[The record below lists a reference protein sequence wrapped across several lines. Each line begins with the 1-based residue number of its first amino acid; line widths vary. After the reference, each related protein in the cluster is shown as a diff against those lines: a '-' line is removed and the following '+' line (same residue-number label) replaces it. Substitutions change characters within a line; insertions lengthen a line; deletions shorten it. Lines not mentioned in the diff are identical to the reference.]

1 MPPRARP
8 GIAPK
13 SLEAPSQPVL
23 GIALPTSFRFL
34 ERDTVTPAPG
44 QNIPAPA
51 KPPAPDPLGNASIP
65 VRVRIPANILALT
78 TYSTQQ
84 NNPYEM
90 AVDPM
95 PLVPNPYPNRDP
107 DIVEQP
113 IVSYS
118 WFAIFILQ
126 LLTHLQTAQGSTD
139 NVPVTIPMRETGR
152 DGSTDLPRV
161 SRKRGPPRERMRLTC
176 ELMRDRL
183 WLMEEQLENLISDL
197 EEVQLKEDD
206 EK

>member
-1 MPPRARP
+1 MSVTSRNVLTQIMPPRARP
-8 GIAPK
+8 ATRPSIAPE

-23 GIALPTSFRFL
+23 GIALLTSFRFL

-51 KPPAPDPLGNASIP
+51 KPPAPDLLGNASIP

-107 DIVEQP
+107 DIVERP
-113 IVSYS
+113 IVSYLV
-118 WFAIFILQ
+118 IP
-126 LLTHLQTAQGSTD
+126 GSQYSFY
-139 NVPVTIPMRETGR
+139 N
-152 DGSTDLPRV
+152 
-161 SRKRGPPRERMRLTC
+161 C
-176 ELMRDRL
+176 
-183 WLMEEQLENLISDL
+183 
-197 EEVQLKEDD
+197 
-206 EK
+206 